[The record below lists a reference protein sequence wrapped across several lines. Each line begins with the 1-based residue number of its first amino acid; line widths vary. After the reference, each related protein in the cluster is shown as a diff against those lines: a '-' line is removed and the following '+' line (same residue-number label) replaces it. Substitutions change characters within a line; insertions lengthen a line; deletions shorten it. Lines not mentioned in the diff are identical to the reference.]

1 MVIKNYFYE
10 IRKAA
15 HLGGFSF
22 LILLMVVACKSHDVK
37 VAAAKPFSIPEW
49 AVSLKSQVTSSEK
62 VDEYQQVYIF
72 PPLEIDVRGVP
83 LQQPKLRKDNNK
95 QGLYVDDGR
104 SKVFREQLATGF
116 DRRFKV
122 LNYEEYCTTEE
133 PTLVCS
139 LYFTQNI
146 SQAEHYTCF
155 FRMEL
160 SLFKGEHAEEKIIIH
175 NHELM
180 AMFNPN
186 KSPKNAYK
194 SLLEHF
200 LYSIGKNGILENVVP
215 WSEIS
220 EQIYR

>member
-83 LQQPKLRKDNNK
+83 LQQPKLREDNNK
-95 QGLYVDDGR
+95 QGWYVDDDR

-180 AMFNPN
+180 AMFNLKKEV
-186 KSPKNAYK
+186 KSAYED
-194 SLLEHF
+194 LLEH
-200 LYSIGKNGILENVVP
+200 LINSMDGVGEMEKIVP
-215 WSEIS
+215 WSEVTS
-220 EQIYR
+220 SLF

>member
-22 LILLMVVACKSHDVK
+22 LILLVVVACKSHDVK

-83 LQQPKLRKDNNK
+83 LQQPKLREDNNK
-95 QGLYVDDGR
+95 QGWYVDDDR

-180 AMFNPN
+180 AMFNLRKEV
-186 KSPKNAYK
+186 KSAYED
-194 SLLEHF
+194 LLEH
-200 LYSIGKNGILENVVP
+200 LINSMDGVGEMEKIVP
-215 WSEIS
+215 WSEVTS
-220 EQIYR
+220 SLF

>member
-22 LILLMVVACKSHDVK
+22 LILLVVVACKSHDVK

-83 LQQPKLRKDNNK
+83 LQQPKLREDNNK
-95 QGLYVDDGR
+95 QGWYVDDDR

-180 AMFNPN
+180 AMFNLKKEV
-186 KSPKNAYK
+186 KSAYED
-194 SLLEHF
+194 LLEH
-200 LYSIGKNGILENVVP
+200 LINSMDGVGEMEKIVP
-215 WSEIS
+215 WSEVTS
-220 EQIYR
+220 SLF

>member
-83 LQQPKLRKDNNK
+83 LQQPKLREDNNK
-95 QGLYVDDGR
+95 QGWYVDDDR

-180 AMFNPN
+180 AMFNLRKEV
-186 KSPKNAYK
+186 KSAYED
-194 SLLEHF
+194 LLEH
-200 LYSIGKNGILENVVP
+200 LINSMDGVGEMEKIVP
-215 WSEIS
+215 WSEVTS
-220 EQIYR
+220 SLF

>member
-22 LILLMVVACKSHDVK
+22 LILLIVVGCKSHDLK

-72 PPLEIDVRGVP
+72 PPLEIDVIGAL
-83 LQQPKLRKDNNK
+83 LQQPSLRKDNNK
-95 QGLYVDDGR
+95 KDWYVDDVR
-104 SKVFREQLATGF
+104 SKVFRDQLATGF

-180 AMFNPN
+180 AMFNPKKDV
-186 KSPKNAYK
+186 KSAYEA
-194 SLLEHF
+194 LLDHLINSMEGVGEMEK
-200 LYSIGKNGILENVVP
+200 IVP
-215 WSEIS
+215 WSEVTS
-220 EQIYR
+220 SLF

>member
-37 VAAAKPFSIPEW
+37 VAAAKPFSIPAW

-83 LQQPKLRKDNNK
+83 LQQPKLREDNNK
-95 QGLYVDDGR
+95 QGWYVDDDR

-122 LNYEEYCTTEE
+122 LNYEEYCRTEE

-180 AMFNPN
+180 AMFNLKKEV
-186 KSPKNAYK
+186 KSAYED
-194 SLLEHF
+194 LLEH
-200 LYSIGKNGILENVVP
+200 LINSMDGVGEMEKIVP
-215 WSEIS
+215 WSEVTS
-220 EQIYR
+220 SLF

>member
-1 MVIKNYFYE
+1 
-10 IRKAA
+10 
-15 HLGGFSF
+15 
-22 LILLMVVACKSHDVK
+22 MVVACKSHDVK
-37 VAAAKPFSIPEW
+37 VAATKPFSIPEW

-83 LQQPKLRKDNNK
+83 LQQPKLREDNNK
-95 QGLYVDDGR
+95 QGWYVDDDR

-180 AMFNPN
+180 AMFNLKKEV
-186 KSPKNAYK
+186 KSAYED
-194 SLLEHF
+194 LLEH
-200 LYSIGKNGILENVVP
+200 LINSMDGVGEMEKIVP
-215 WSEIS
+215 WSEVTS
-220 EQIYR
+220 SLF